1 MLEIERK
8 YLLETMDW
16 KDEFI
21 QSVTHIK
28 QAYLFEDEDKS
39 VRIRIRSDKAYMTI
53 KMGKGVT
60 RNEFEYLIP
69 VSDAEEMIE
78 KAALLCL
85 EKDRYV
91 VQYRES
97 TWEIDVFKGKY
108 EGLVLA
114 EIELNNENEEF
125 QLPAWIGEEVTND
138 PTYLNVN
145 LFKNL

>member
-8 YLLETMDW
+8 YLMKSLDW
-16 KDEFI
+16 KSQAI
-21 QSVTHIK
+21 QSVTNIK
-28 QAYLFEDEDKS
+28 QAYLFENHEKS
-39 VRIRIRSDKAYMTI
+39 VRIRIRSDQAFLTI

-78 KAALLCL
+78 KASLLCL

-91 VQYRES
+91 VHYKGND
-97 TWEIDVFKGKY
+97 WEIDVFKGKY

-114 EIELNNENEEF
+114 EIELEHENDEIE
-125 QLPAWIGEEVTND
+125 LPSWVGEEVTND
-138 PTYLNVN
+138 PAYLNVN
-145 LFKNL
+145 LFKGL

>member
-16 KDEFI
+16 KKEII
-21 QSVTHIK
+21 QSITNIK
-28 QAYLFEDEDKS
+28 QAYLFEDHEKS
-39 VRIRIRSDKAYMTI
+39 VRIRVRSDQAFMTI

-60 RNEFEYLIP
+60 RNEFEYSIP

-78 KAALLCL
+78 KASLLCL

-91 VQYRES
+91 IEYQGAI
-97 TWEIDVFKGKY
+97 WEIDVFKGKY

-114 EIELNNENEEF
+114 EIELRDENQEIQF
-125 QLPAWIGEEVTND
+125 PTWIGEEVTND
-138 PTYLNVN
+138 PAYLNVN

>member
-69 VSDAEEMIE
+69 VSDADEMIE

-91 VQYRES
+91 VQYLES

>member
-8 YLLETMDW
+8 YLLETLDW
-16 KDEFI
+16 KEELI
-21 QSVTHIK
+21 QSVTNIK
-28 QAYLFEDEDKS
+28 QAYLFEDEYKS
-39 VRIRIRSDKAYMTI
+39 IRIRIRAEKAFLTI
-53 KMGKGVT
+53 KMGQGIK

-91 VQYRES
+91 IQYKGNI
-97 TWEIDVFKGKY
+97 WEVDVFKGKY
-108 EGLVLA
+108 KGLVLA
-114 EIELNNENEEF
+114 EIELDHENDEIE
-125 QLPAWIGEEVTND
+125 LPSWIGKEVTND
-138 PTYLNVN
+138 PAYLNVN

>member
-16 KDEFI
+16 KKEII
-21 QSVTHIK
+21 QSITNIK
-28 QAYLFEDEDKS
+28 QAYLFEDHEKS
-39 VRIRIRSDKAYMTI
+39 VRIRVRSDQAFLTI

-60 RNEFEYLIP
+60 RNEFEYSIP
-69 VSDAEEMIE
+69 VCDAEEMIE

-85 EKDRYV
+85 EKDRFVIEYQDAV
-91 VQYRES
+91 
-97 TWEIDVFKGKY
+97 WEIDVFKGKY

-114 EIELNNENEEF
+114 EIELRDENQEI

-138 PTYLNVN
+138 PAYLNVN

>member
-16 KDEFI
+16 KKEII
-21 QSVTHIK
+21 QSITNIK
-28 QAYLFEDEDKS
+28 QAYLFEDHEKS
-39 VRIRIRSDKAYMTI
+39 VRIRVRSDQAFMTI

-60 RNEFEYLIP
+60 RNEFEYSIP

-78 KAALLCL
+78 KASLLCL

-91 VQYRES
+91 IEYQGAI
-97 TWEIDVFKGKY
+97 WEIDVFKGKY

-114 EIELNNENEEF
+114 EIELNNENEAIQF
-125 QLPAWIGEEVTND
+125 PTWIGEEVTND
-138 PTYLNVN
+138 PAYLNVN

>member
-8 YLLETMDW
+8 YLMKSMDW
-16 KDEFI
+16 KSEVI
-21 QSVTHIK
+21 QSVSNIK
-28 QAYLFEDEDKS
+28 QAYLFENHNYS
-39 VRIRIRSDKAYMTI
+39 VRIRVRADQAFLTI

-91 VQYRES
+91 LNHKGKD
-97 TWEIDVFKGKY
+97 WEIDVFKGKY

-114 EIELNNENEEF
+114 EIELRDEHDEID
-125 QLPAWIGEEVTND
+125 LPSWIGEEVTND
-138 PTYLNVN
+138 PAYLNVN

>member
-16 KDEFI
+16 KKEII
-21 QSVTHIK
+21 QSITNIK
-28 QAYLFEDEDKS
+28 QAYLFEDHEKS
-39 VRIRIRSDKAYMTI
+39 VRIRVRSDQAFMTI

-60 RNEFEYLIP
+60 RNEFEYSIP

-78 KAALLCL
+78 KASLLCL

-91 VQYRES
+91 IEYQGAI
-97 TWEIDVFKGKY
+97 WEIDVFKGKY

-114 EIELNNENEEF
+114 EIELRDENQEI

-138 PTYLNVN
+138 PAYLNVN

>member
-16 KDEFI
+16 KKEII
-21 QSVTHIK
+21 QSITNIK
-28 QAYLFEDEDKS
+28 QAYLFEDHEKS
-39 VRIRIRSDKAYMTI
+39 VRIRVRSEKAFLTI

-60 RNEFEYLIP
+60 RNEFEYSIP
-69 VSDAEEMIE
+69 VSEAEEMIE
-78 KAALLCL
+78 KSSLRCL
-85 EKDRYV
+85 EKERFVIEYQGAV
-91 VQYRES
+91 
-97 TWEIDVFKGKY
+97 WEIDVFKGKY

-114 EIELNNENEEF
+114 EIELNDENQDI

-138 PTYLNVN
+138 PAYLNVN

>member
-69 VSDAEEMIE
+69 VSDADEMIE